1 MPENNSLVAWF
12 LLLLLALIWGSSF
25 ILIKI
30 GLTVLSPGEVG
41 AIRIISAGLFLLPIS
56 FSRWKNLKR
65 KHLVLLFTIGLV
77 GSFIPAFLFAKA
89 QTQINSSLA
98 GILNALTPIF
108 TMLIGVLL
116 FKRAFSPRVILGI
129 IAGLAGVVM
138 LVTTGENGFSTGF
151 SFYVFYVVLAT
162 ICYGLNLNIIKY
174 MIPELKAATIT
185 SISLTFV
192 LPFGL
197 IYLLLGTPFIT
208 RFEVPDAI
216 IWPLSAIVLLGI
228 MGTAIAL
235 LLFNRLVKITTPV
248 FTSSVTYLIPV
259 VAIFWG
265 VIDGEQLYVT
275 HIIAMAIIILGVY
288 QVNQAGK
295 KNSIEK

>member
-1 MPENNSLVAWF
+1 M
-12 LLLLLALIWGSSF
+12 
-25 ILIKI
+25 
-30 GLTVLSPGEVG
+30 
-41 AIRIISAGLFLLPIS
+41 
-56 FSRWKNLKR
+56 
-65 KHLVLLFTIGLV
+65 LLFTIGLV

-138 LVTTGENGFSTGF
+138 LVTTGEDGFTTGF
-151 SFYVFYVVLAT
+151 SFYVLYVVLAT

-192 LPFGL
+192 LPIGI
-197 IYLLLGTPFIT
+197 IYLLFGTQFLA
-208 RFEVPDAI
+208 RFEAPDAI
-216 IWPLSAIVLLGI
+216 IWPLSAVVLLGI

-235 LLFNRLVKITTPV
+235 LLFNMLVKITTPV

-265 VIDGEQLYVT
+265 ILDGEKLYVT
-275 HIIAMAIIILGVY
+275 HIIAMVIIILGVY

-295 KNSIEK
+295 KKSLE